1 MSNGEIKVILDS
13 FIELRRRLNGECR
26 PSCPRHTRYRHSIN
40 IKLRRYLKKTD
51 IICNNCKS
59 FHFLSCLYA
68 DKDCP
73 CNRGINKHELFFYLD
88 EYIEDLEQSL
98 TKIYN

>member
-13 FIELRRRLNGECR
+13 FIELRRRLNGECGVV
-26 PSCPRHTRYRHSIN
+26 CPHGTVGRHHIN
-40 IKLRRYLKKTD
+40 RDILKLIKQRD
-51 IICNNCKS
+51 MFCNNCKS

-68 DKDCP
+68 YKKCP
-73 CNRGINKHELFFYLD
+73 CQRGINKHELFFYLD
-88 EYIEDLEQSL
+88 EYIEDLERSL